1 MLAIA
6 AADRHIAG
14 MAKMKDMSER
24 AESPRGKSCPICGKP
39 SVPEFQPFCT
49 RRCANVDLNRWLG
62 GVYAVPVKDD
72 EDEDG
77 ARKDEGE
84 S

>member
-1 MLAIA
+1 MS
-6 AADRHIAG
+6 G
-14 MAKMKDMSER
+14 MTER
-24 AESPRGKSCPICGKP
+24 AEVPRSNRCPICGKP
-39 SVPEFQPFCT
+39 SLPEFRPFCT

-77 ARKDEGE
+77 ARKGEGE

>member
-1 MLAIA
+1 
-6 AADRHIAG
+6 
-14 MAKMKDMSER
+14 MSER
-24 AESPRGKSCPICGKP
+24 AEAPPTKPCPVCGKP
-39 SVPEFQPFCT
+39 SVPEFRPFCT

-77 ARKDEGE
+77 AAKGE
-84 S
+84 DDS